1 MEQIINMS
9 NQLIA
14 VIVNVIFFL
23 VIYGTIF
30 YILGVIII
38 GIVKAMDENGEY
50 AADASAI
57 ATISSGGK
65 LTAKTVYDKFSPIW
79 KKWYQDMKR
88 KKR

>member
-38 GIVKAMDENGEY
+38 RI
-50 AADASAI
+50 
-57 ATISSGGK
+57 
-65 LTAKTVYDKFSPIW
+65 AKTVYDKFSPIW

>member
-23 VIYGTIF
+23 VVYGTIF

-38 GIVKAMDENGEY
+38 GI
-50 AADASAI
+50 I
-57 ATISSGGK
+57 
-65 LTAKTVYDKFSPIW
+65 KTVHDKFSPIW

>member
-1 MEQIINMS
+1 MS

-23 VIYGTIF
+23 VVYGTIF

-38 GIVKAMDENGEY
+38 GI
-50 AADASAI
+50 I
-57 ATISSGGK
+57 
-65 LTAKTVYDKFSPIW
+65 KTVYDKFSPIW

>member
-38 GIVKAMDENGEY
+38 GIAKTVY
-50 AADASAI
+50 
-57 ATISSGGK
+57 
-65 LTAKTVYDKFSPIW
+65 KTVYDKFSPIW

>member
-38 GIVKAMDENGEY
+38 GF
-50 AADASAI
+50 
-57 ATISSGGK
+57 
-65 LTAKTVYDKFSPIW
+65 AKSVYDKFSPIW
-79 KKWYQDMKR
+79 KKW
-88 KKR
+88 

>member
-30 YILGVIII
+30 YILGVIIF
-38 GIVKAMDENGEY
+38 GIV
-50 AADASAI
+50 
-57 ATISSGGK
+57 
-65 LTAKTVYDKFSPIW
+65 KTVYDKFSPIW

>member
-30 YILGVIII
+30 YILGVI
-38 GIVKAMDENGEY
+38 VF
-50 AADASAI
+50 AI
-57 ATISSGGK
+57 
-65 LTAKTVYDKFSPIW
+65 AKTVYDKFSPIW

>member
-38 GIVKAMDENGEY
+38 GIVK
-50 AADASAI
+50 
-57 ATISSGGK
+57 
-65 LTAKTVYDKFSPIW
+65 TVYDKISPIW

>member
-38 GIVKAMDENGEY
+38 GIVK
-50 AADASAI
+50 
-57 ATISSGGK
+57 
-65 LTAKTVYDKFSPIW
+65 TVYDKFSTIW

>member
-23 VIYGTIF
+23 VVYGTIF

-38 GIVKAMDENGEY
+38 GI
-50 AADASAI
+50 I
-57 ATISSGGK
+57 
-65 LTAKTVYDKFSPIW
+65 KTVYDKFSPIW
-79 KKWYQDMKR
+79 TKWYQDMKR

>member
-23 VIYGTIF
+23 VVYGTIF
-30 YILGVIII
+30 YILGVIIF
-38 GIVKAMDENGEY
+38 GIV
-50 AADASAI
+50 
-57 ATISSGGK
+57 
-65 LTAKTVYDKFSPIW
+65 KTVYDKFSPIW

>member
-1 MEQIINMS
+1 MPLPLPLTNEVNDMEQIINMS

-30 YILGVIII
+30 YILGVIIF
-38 GIVKAMDENGEY
+38 GIV
-50 AADASAI
+50 
-57 ATISSGGK
+57 
-65 LTAKTVYDKFSPIW
+65 KTVYDKFSPIW

>member
-23 VIYGTIF
+23 VVYGTIF

-38 GIVKAMDENGEY
+38 GI
-50 AADASAI
+50 
-57 ATISSGGK
+57 T
-65 LTAKTVYDKFSPIW
+65 KTVYDKFSPIW

>member
-30 YILGVIII
+30 YILGVLII
-38 GIVKAMDENGEY
+38 GIV
-50 AADASAI
+50 
-57 ATISSGGK
+57 
-65 LTAKTVYDKFSPIW
+65 KTVYDKFSLIW

>member
-38 GIVKAMDENGEY
+38 GI
-50 AADASAI
+50 I
-57 ATISSGGK
+57 
-65 LTAKTVYDKFSPIW
+65 KTVYDIFSPIW

>member
-30 YILGVIII
+30 YILGVIVIEI
-38 GIVKAMDENGEY
+38 
-50 AADASAI
+50 
-57 ATISSGGK
+57 
-65 LTAKTVYDKFSPIW
+65 AKTVYDKFSPIW

>member
-38 GIVKAMDENGEY
+38 GIVK
-50 AADASAI
+50 
-57 ATISSGGK
+57 
-65 LTAKTVYDKFSPIW
+65 TVYDKFSTPGG
-79 KKWYQDMKR
+79 R
-88 KKR
+88 ESLCRPFGGTT

>member
-38 GIVKAMDENGEY
+38 GI
-50 AADASAI
+50 I
-57 ATISSGGK
+57 
-65 LTAKTVYDKFSPIW
+65 KTVYDNFSPIW

>member
-23 VIYGTIF
+23 VVYGTIF

-38 GIVKAMDENGEY
+38 GIIKN
-50 AADASAI
+50 
-57 ATISSGGK
+57 
-65 LTAKTVYDKFSPIW
+65 VYDKFSPIW

>member
-9 NQLIA
+9 NELIA

-38 GIVKAMDENGEY
+38 GIVK
-50 AADASAI
+50 
-57 ATISSGGK
+57 
-65 LTAKTVYDKFSPIW
+65 TVYDKFSPIW

>member
-1 MEQIINMS
+1 MDQIINMS
-9 NQLIA
+9 NELIA

-23 VIYGTIF
+23 VVYGTIF

-38 GIVKAMDENGEY
+38 GI
-50 AADASAI
+50 
-57 ATISSGGK
+57 
-65 LTAKTVYDKFSPIW
+65 AKTVYDKFSPIW

>member
-14 VIVNVIFFL
+14 IIVNVIFFL
-23 VIYGTIF
+23 VVYGTIF

-38 GIVKAMDENGEY
+38 VI
-50 AADASAI
+50 I
-57 ATISSGGK
+57 
-65 LTAKTVYDKFSPIW
+65 KTVYDKFSPIW
-79 KKWYQDMKR
+79 KKWYQDMER

>member
-14 VIVNVIFFL
+14 VIVNAIFFL

-38 GIVKAMDENGEY
+38 GIIK
-50 AADASAI
+50 I
-57 ATISSGGK
+57 
-65 LTAKTVYDKFSPIW
+65 VYDKFSPIW

>member
-30 YILGVIII
+30 YILGVIVIEI
-38 GIVKAMDENGEY
+38 
-50 AADASAI
+50 
-57 ATISSGGK
+57 
-65 LTAKTVYDKFSPIW
+65 AKTVYDKFIPIW

>member
-14 VIVNVIFFL
+14 IIVNVIFFL
-23 VIYGTIF
+23 VVYGTIF

-38 GIVKAMDENGEY
+38 GIAN
-50 AADASAI
+50 
-57 ATISSGGK
+57 
-65 LTAKTVYDKFSPIW
+65 TVYDKFSPIW

>member
-38 GIVKAMDENGEY
+38 GI
-50 AADASAI
+50 I
-57 ATISSGGK
+57 
-65 LTAKTVYDKFSPIW
+65 KTVYDKCSPIW

>member
-38 GIVKAMDENGEY
+38 GIVK
-50 AADASAI
+50 
-57 ATISSGGK
+57 
-65 LTAKTVYDKFSPIW
+65 TVYDKFSPIC

>member
-23 VIYGTIF
+23 VVYGTIF

-38 GIVKAMDENGEY
+38 GIVK
-50 AADASAI
+50 
-57 ATISSGGK
+57 
-65 LTAKTVYDKFSPIW
+65 TVYDKFSTIW

>member
-38 GIVKAMDENGEY
+38 GIVK
-50 AADASAI
+50 
-57 ATISSGGK
+57 
-65 LTAKTVYDKFSPIW
+65 TVYDKFSPIW
-79 KKWYQDMKR
+79 MKWYQDMKR

>member
-38 GIVKAMDENGEY
+38 GI
-50 AADASAI
+50 
-57 ATISSGGK
+57 
-65 LTAKTVYDKFSPIW
+65 AKTVYDKFTRPSMTNSVPSGRNGI
-79 KKWYQDMKR
+79 R
-88 KKR
+88 T

>member
-38 GIVKAMDENGEY
+38 GIVK
-50 AADASAI
+50 
-57 ATISSGGK
+57 
-65 LTAKTVYDKFSPIW
+65 TVYDKVSPLW